1 MADTIKYGMGQL
13 RYVSNS
19 SYMIDCKFSTK
30 AIKTSIAATNDSDSE
45 IGVESYQD
53 VYLSA
58 GEDSNFSFAAGVPYL
73 LHLDIPKNLS
83 YDCIYQIKMIT
94 APKDSVIDN
103 ATLTYQMIKYI
114 TVPKMV
120 GIGNT
125 SRVILYPTKDKEGTK
140 PGVNKKGTPPYY
152 TKIAIAKTL
161 NDNPAENDVI
171 FDEPTGKYYIY
182 DGSKNDNGEPIIG
195 ESVVEIKNKN
205 DSIMEH
211 TWATADIKP
220 ETVGFDMIFTPRSS
234 NVAYNGVLV
243 QMQRSALDYD
253 IYSDDG
259 IYGRK
264 IDISSDSGWNAS
276 VYRLVNLVKSISATS
291 DFSLTNIGV
300 YSHPNLLM
308 AINGEEIR
316 VGQSGYYELND
327 FEITSLAIAAKN
339 DNDDKDKF
347 TVDYQYK
354 ITS

>member
-19 SYMIDCKFSTK
+19 SYMIDCHFSTEP
-30 AIKTSIAATNDSDSE
+30 IKTSVTATSDSDSE
-45 IGVESYQD
+45 VGSEFYQD
-53 VYLSA
+53 IYLS
-58 GEDSNFSFAAGVPYL
+58 GGSNFNFAAGVPYL

-94 APKDSVIDN
+94 APDSVIDN
-103 ATLTYQMIKYI
+103 TSLTYQMIKYI

-125 SRVILYPTKDKEGTK
+125 SRIILYPTKDEAGAT
-140 PGVNKKGTPPYY
+140 PGVNKKGTYY

-161 NDNPAENDVI
+161 NDNPMKNDVI

-182 DGSKNDNGEPIIG
+182 DGSKDSAEQPIIG
-195 ESVVEIKNKN
+195 KSVEIINKN

-211 TWATADIKP
+211 TWATADIKT
-220 ETVGFDMIFTPRSS
+220 EAVGFDIIFTPRSS
-234 NVAYNGVLV
+234 NVTYNGILV

-253 IYSDDG
+253 IYSDG
-259 IYGRK
+259 VYGRK
-264 IDISSDSGWNAS
+264 IDISTDSNWNAS
-276 VYRLVNLVKSISATS
+276 VYQLVNLIGNTS
-291 DFSLTNIGV
+291 VPTPLTNIGV

-327 FEITSLAIAAKN
+327 FEITSLAIAASD
-339 DNDDKDKF
+339 DNDKF
-347 TVDYQYK
+347 TIDYQYK
-354 ITS
+354 TTS